1 MAIVIGVVFAIAMLC
16 SLAISKVGGR
26 LVDEQRAQTL
36 ASAVALAA
44 TYDPVAAALISD
56 MAGGELESL
65 DDRRTQDGTTR
76 ATVQIGGATAVAT
89 AFDTWFDAT
98 PTLEP

>member
-1 MAIVIGVVFAIAMLC
+1 MAILIGVVFAIAMLC
-16 SLAISKVGGR
+16 SLAISNVGGR
-26 LVDEQRAQTL
+26 LVDEQRAQML

-44 TYDPVAAALISD
+44 LYEPDSAVLIAD

-65 DDRRTQDGTTR
+65 DDRRTEDGTTK
-76 ATVQIGGATAVAT
+76 ATVRIGGATADAT

>member
-1 MAIVIGVVFAIAMLC
+1 VATLIGVVFAIAMLC
-16 SLAISKVGGR
+16 SLAISNVGGR
-26 LVDEQRAQTL
+26 LVEEQRAQTL

-44 TYDPVAAALISD
+44 LYDPDSAELITE

-65 DDRRTQDGTTR
+65 DDRSMEDGTVTAVVR
-76 ATVQIGGATAVAT
+76 IGDATANAM
-89 AFDTWFDAT
+89 AFDTWFDDT